1 MSPGVELWGQRVWT
15 FFLELLAHIA
25 RLPSRNTG
33 LSYPPGSSL
42 QECLFPHILSS
53 MGYSACGFIFCF
65 TSRILCFP
73 SQGREGPGSEIL
85 SGPSELE
92 PGPPSGWPPSHPALS
107 SSPSHRGWTSGPAVS
122 GESVGVGCG
131 QSRGEEEAASS
142 WRGLCWERG
151 VSVGMLGGRKSPDP
165 PPPATP
171 GHRKF
176 CSIFSRAGWRHPA
189 WGRGRVIDNP
199 SRPPTQ
205 ARAETTH
212 TSLWE
217 RGLDRNPGQ
226 YTQAIQVFAFKNW
239 KYLPLPTSP
248 SLYALK
254 TCFYSRLSIHLSIH

>member
-1 MSPGVELWGQRVWT
+1 MNFMVPLPFCTAPGICVGYVSWCRIVGSKGMY

-42 QECLFPHILSS
+42 QECLFPHILTS

-65 TSRILCFP
+65 NSRILCFP

-85 SGPSELE
+85 SGPSELA

-107 SSPSHRGWTSGPAVS
+107 SSPSHRSWTSGPAVS

-131 QSRGEEEAASS
+131 QSQGEEEEASS

-165 PPPATP
+165 LLPRQKVLQHLFKGRVETP
-171 GHRKF
+171 SLGRGKGHR
-176 CSIFSRAGWRHPA
+176 
-189 WGRGRVIDNP
+189 
-199 SRPPTQ
+199 
-205 ARAETTH
+205 
-212 TSLWE
+212 
-217 RGLDRNPGQ
+217 
-226 YTQAIQVFAFKNW
+226 
-239 KYLPLPTSP
+239 
-248 SLYALK
+248 
-254 TCFYSRLSIHLSIH
+254 

>member
-165 PPPATP
+165 PPRHPRPQKVLQHLFKGRVETP
-171 GHRKF
+171 SLGTGKGHR
-176 CSIFSRAGWRHPA
+176 
-189 WGRGRVIDNP
+189 
-199 SRPPTQ
+199 
-205 ARAETTH
+205 
-212 TSLWE
+212 
-217 RGLDRNPGQ
+217 
-226 YTQAIQVFAFKNW
+226 
-239 KYLPLPTSP
+239 
-248 SLYALK
+248 
-254 TCFYSRLSIHLSIH
+254 